1 MKIRD
6 SAPPVFG
13 LMLVVFLTF
22 GSGCTIVRHDDD
34 QKEEDGEISIYFDTG
49 EFDAAVYVDSIW
61 NERVLPRIREQAVEA
76 DTLFGMLKE
85 EPDTAIEKYGY
96 RIEITAPFNFMVSG
110 TAKVISVNTESA
122 ASTISLDLTGPDGK
136 PVEIQIGPV
145 MKGTAVR
152 DSMDFINFD
161 DFTNQ
166 LEFANVSRELNN
178 KIKAVVLND
187 LDREALQGKM
197 VDFLGAFQWVEGKSI
212 LITPVELK
220 PEE

>member
-1 MKIRD
+1 
-6 SAPPVFG
+6 
-13 LMLVVFLTF
+13 
-22 GSGCTIVRHDDD
+22 
-34 QKEEDGEISIYFDTG
+34 
-49 EFDAAVYVDSIW
+49 
-61 NERVLPRIREQAVEA
+61 
-76 DTLFGMLKE
+76 
-85 EPDTAIEKYGY
+85 
-96 RIEITAPFNFMVSG
+96 
-110 TAKVISVNTESA
+110 
-122 ASTISLDLTGPDGK
+122 
-136 PVEIQIGPV
+136 